1 VHIAGYWH
9 QDADQLT
16 AAMLKN
22 LLATLLLGLLLAWP
36 TQAAPPRAVLLAQ
49 AGSDPVSF
57 SYRNL
62 YAETK
67 GGLVT
72 TSRRDY
78 VEFGNGA
85 FTPVLVRFPI
95 VIVHNPPARSRV
107 LEPPVLVLMPGD
119 TVTMLHNSDH
129 NTFQLRG
136 RHQAEL
142 DFCVRLWRGALSLGM
157 AGGQGEPVGGDSTI
171 TYFGTGIQ
179 SPASSRQH
187 LDQYLQR
194 WQQLR
199 LEGDAR
205 LAQLRRTP
213 SIRPEVAACLAR
225 QLRLRLFGLL
235 LGPLQP
241 TSRRDTL
248 RTPPPAYR
256 DTVAAQL
263 RGVLALQA
271 LPAAAAEGLGGA
283 LSAYAEYQCVLA
295 RQYPTAG
302 ACYKQAKQLLSGFH
316 RAWVCYLILDDGQQR
331 QNLSYYLQDYARW
344 VKPYDEFRQ
353 VLRGGP
359 PVPLRSYPHAAF
371 SDSLASP
378 AGPPRHLTDVLA
390 AYRGKVVLLDLWASW
405 CAPCREEIPQSVAA
419 ARRYGRRGLV
429 VLYLS
434 IDQDPAAWRKA
445 LATLPPAARL
455 QYRFLRPEASAFR
468 QEFDVRWVPRY
479 LLLDRSGTVRY
490 PDALRPSDV
499 RFNAVVEGLL

>member
-1 VHIAGYWH
+1 
-9 QDADQLT
+9 
-16 AAMLKN
+16 MLKN
-22 LLATLLLGLLLAWP
+22 LLAILFLGVLLARP

-49 AGSDPVSF
+49 AGSDPITY
-57 SYRNL
+57 SYNNL
-62 YAETK
+62 YGTAK
-67 GGLVT
+67 DRDLVT
-72 TSRRDY
+72 TRRTGS

-85 FTPVLVRFPI
+85 FTPTLVRFPNI
-95 VIVHNPPARSRV
+95 VVHNPPARDRM

-119 TVTMLHNSDH
+119 TVTMLHNIDH
-129 NTFQLRG
+129 NTYQLRG

-142 DFCVRLWRGALSLGM
+142 DFCVRLWRGALSLDGV
-157 AGGQGEPVGGDSTI
+157 AGGQGDPVGGDSTI

-179 SPASSRQH
+179 SPASSHRH
-187 LDQYLQR
+187 LDQYLQL

-205 LAQLRRTP
+205 LAQLRRMP
-213 SIRPEVAACLAR
+213 GIRPEVAACLAR

-241 TSRRDTL
+241 NGRRDTL

-263 RGVLALQA
+263 RGVLAMQA
-271 LPAAAAEGLGGA
+271 LPAAAAEGLGRA

-302 ACYKQAKQLLSGFH
+302 ACYKQAKQLFSGFH

-344 VKPYDEFRQ
+344 VKPYDEFLK

-371 SDSLASP
+371 SDSLAS
-378 AGPPRHLTDVLA
+378 ASGPLRHLTDVLA

-405 CAPCREEIPQSVAA
+405 CAPCREEIPQSVAM

-455 QYRFLRPEASAFR
+455 HYRFARPEASTFR
-468 QEFDVRWVPRY
+468 QEFDVRSVPRY